1 MEAVTELII
10 AGEFDTEMVE
20 ETIQNQEGK
29 NPDYIPKKSNEI
41 TPDRIRKPIAS
52 NYTPRKKKEKSCT
65 PISRFRQNPQVP
77 SRSLI
82 FTLIYWASHPASH
95 MVQKLTV
102 WPCFKFLPF

>member
-41 TPDRIRKPIAS
+41 TPDRIRKPIDRRCGEL
-52 NYTPRKKKEKSCT
+52 TKDRM
-65 PISRFRQNPQVP
+65 
-77 SRSLI
+77 I
-82 FTLIYWASHPASH
+82 FEEEIL
-95 MVQKLTV
+95 
-102 WPCFKFLPF
+102 